1 MKFQSNWKDVEGT
14 FIVGEIRIE
23 GTLHIRPWGYEITN
37 KYTGLVQSSGTHGSE
52 ECIKMLTENYNP
64 KDCLISVKELAETI
78 KRGQEK
84 FGKMSSGSDKNE
96 TAHLNDD
103 DDLDDFYAQQRAASR
118 SPNGMA

>member
-52 ECIKMLTENYNP
+52 KCIKMLTENYNP
-64 KDCLISVKELAETI
+64 KDCLISVKELAEI
-78 KRGQEK
+78 IMRGQEK
-84 FGKMSSGSDKNE
+84 FGKKSLSNDENKTSSS
-96 TAHLNDD
+96 DD
-103 DDLDDFYAQQRAASR
+103 DDLDDFYAQQSAASR
-118 SPNGMA
+118 SPDGMA